1 MKGLEIS
8 VTNSDLVI
16 KQEEKLVK
24 LFVMFKDKKYGTKYI
39 IFVDNFSNH
48 LYYGSPLINDN
59 KMVIMKFRNSKDE
72 ELVKEFVWNFL
83 NDKDISNFELIEVP
97 KVSKLE
103 IIDNNLLD
111 VKEEYIEK
119 LNNIFFKVEEITL
132 EENEKK
138 EKKSKTGPILFSL
151 VVLLLLGGGIL
162 YLKNN
167 KELIYGKNIYVECR
181 KIYDIKDLNVVSNEI
196 VMLTFSNS
204 QNIRKHEKKIKY
216 LFNDRDE
223 YYEFKEK
230 NLSYKYINESG
241 IEKFD
246 DESLIYTMNINYDLK
261 DDYKLPKDYDEL
273 YDYYNKDNYICNNIE
288 K

>member
-16 KQEEKLVK
+16 KQEEKIVK
-24 LFVMFKDKKYGTKYI
+24 LFVIFKDKKYGTKYI
-39 IFVDNFSNH
+39 IFVDNFSNK
-48 LYYGSPLINDN
+48 LYYGSPLVNDN
-59 KMVIMKFRNSKDE
+59 KMVIMKFRNARDE
-72 ELVKEFVWNFL
+72 ELVKEFVWNYL
-83 NDKDISNFELIEVP
+83 NNEDISNFEMIEVP
-97 KVSKLE
+97 KINKLE
-103 IIDNNLLD
+103 IIDSNVLD
-111 VKEEYIEK
+111 VKDEFIEK
-119 LNNIFFKVEEITL
+119 LNSIFFKVEEVSQAGI
-132 EENEKK
+132 KK
-138 EKKSKTGPILFSL
+138 EKRKSKTGPILFSL

-204 QNIRKHEKKIKY
+204 QNIRKHEKEIKY
-216 LFNDRDE
+216 LFNDKDK